1 MMLKRRKGIRAAL
14 LAALLAGSML
24 LGGCG
29 QKEDSG
35 ASPAGTEDKSSTPE
49 SGSRADSGEQ
59 TEGKEDGEENSG
71 YQTTYGDKQFDNV
84 TIKVEVFDR
93 SNAPDGSTVTDN
105 RWTQY
110 INQEMNKVG
119 INVEFVAVPRSEE
132 FTKLQTMMAT
142 DTAPDIVFAYG
153 DAENYYNDGGT
164 YNLSEYV
171 DGEEQA
177 RNLKAYV
184 TDEVLDYGRNSKGEL
199 FAITARR
206 STGAMMESFIRK
218 DWLDAL
224 ELEIPTTVEE
234 LHTVLK
240 AFKEN
245 YPECVPY
252 YSTQFGVYSVSP
264 LGHSFLKSV
273 SDVKLYNSN
282 RWNFIYTDDGAVEY
296 LRFLNTLY
304 NERLVEPEYY
314 TVADTQ
320 AEAGKLI
327 VNGQVGVL
335 EANVNTNVALDR
347 GSLLQTL
354 KQSNP
359 EAEYVSIPPFVNVND
374 GQIYNPG
381 YALNG
386 FYIFIPKTTKNVEA
400 CITYLDW
407 LSTQEGGFTLYHG
420 FEGEHFQYEDGIPVA
435 IDADY
440 NAKDKDWINNDLFL
454 VGNGGYF
461 MTDADFIQSTA
472 QGYGDWK
479 DYVVDNY
486 VSATA
491 GIVRSQT
498 VYTAPVHSD
507 NSTELGLASDEHLVK
522 CITCAPE
529 EFDANVEAYRAAL
542 KEAGGDEVQK
552 EYEEYYSSFE

>member
-1 MMLKRRKGIRAAL
+1 MILRRKGFGTAL
-14 LAALLAGSML
+14 LAAVLAGSML

-29 QKEDSG
+29 QKEEGG
-35 ASPAGTEDKSSTPE
+35 ASSADTKTQSGTPE
-49 SGSRADSGEQ
+49 SSSQADSGEQ
-59 TEGKEDGEENSG
+59 TEEKEDVEENSG
-71 YQTTYGDKQFDNV
+71 YKTTYGDKQFDNV

-93 SNAPDGSTVTDN
+93 SNAPEGSTVTDN
-105 RWTQY
+105 RWTEY

-119 INVEFVAVPRSEE
+119 ISVEFVAVPRSEE

-153 DAENYYNDGGT
+153 DAENYYDDGGT

-171 DGEEQA
+171 DGEDQA

-199 FAITARR
+199 FAVTARR

-264 LGHSFLKSV
+264 LAHSFLKSV
-273 SDVKLYNSN
+273 SDGKLYESN
-282 RWNFIYTDDGAVEY
+282 YWNFLYADDGAVEY
-296 LRFLNTLY
+296 VRFLNTLY
-304 NERLVEPEYY
+304 NEGLVEPEYY

-320 AEAGKLI
+320 AEAGKLM

-335 EANVNTNVALDR
+335 EANVNSNVALDR
-347 GSLLQTL
+347 GALLQTL

-359 EAEYVSIPPFVNVND
+359 EAEYVSIPPLVNVND

-386 FYIFIPKTTKNVEA
+386 LFIFIPKTSKNVEA

-407 LSTQEGGFTLYHG
+407 LATQEGGFTLYHG
-420 FEGEHFQYEDGIPVA
+420 FEGEHFQYENGIPVA
-435 IDADY
+435 IDSDY
-440 NAKDKDWINNDLFL
+440 NAKDKDWTNNDLFL

-461 MTDADFIQSTA
+461 MTDMDFMQSTA
-472 QGYGDWK
+472 QGYGEWK
-479 DYVVDNY
+479 DYVIENY
-486 VSATA
+486 VNATA
-491 GIVRSQT
+491 GTVRSQT
-498 VYTAPVHSD
+498 VYTAPSHRE
-507 NSTELGLASDEHLVK
+507 NATELGLALDENLVK

-552 EYEEYYSSFE
+552 EYEEYYNSFD